1 MSNTIN
7 YAEQFSQFLVQK
19 YEADMR
25 SYGLTLSNPQV
36 QWLNAKTI
44 KLPVITLSGY
54 KNHTRSIGFNAGDL
68 SNTWEAKT
76 LAFDRD
82 IEFFVDAMD
91 VDETNMVASVANIQT
106 VFEDEQAIPETDA
119 YRFSK
124 LFKDF
129 VAKGGTVNTTTLTVA
144 NFLDWFDTA
153 MEGMDDAGVP
163 EEGRILY
170 LTASAY
176 KIAKNAQGLTRMMT
190 VNGGNGNTPVNR
202 KVWDLD
208 DVELVKVPKARF
220 KTAYNFTNGFTPASS
235 AGQINC
241 ILVHPNSVVARE
253 RYAYIKMFAPGT
265 DSRTGDGYIYQNRKY
280 GDLFVLD
287 QRLAGIAIN
296 ADTAGSGSNS

>member
-1 MSNTIN
+1 MANTIN

-19 YEADMR
+19 YEAEQR
-25 SYGLTLSNPQV
+25 SFGLTQSNPQV

-44 KLPVITLSGY
+44 KLPVVSLTGY
-54 KNHTRSIGFNAGDL
+54 KDHTRSIGFNSGNL
-68 SNTWEAKT
+68 TNTWEAKT

-82 IEFFVDAMD
+82 VEFFVDAMD
-91 VDETNMVASVANIQT
+91 VDETNIVASVANIQT
-106 VFEDEQAIPETDA
+106 VFETEQAIPETDA

-124 LFKDF
+124 LFSEFTK
-129 VAKGGTVNTTTLTVA
+129 KGGQVNTTSLTTS

-153 MEGMDDAGVP
+153 MCNMDDEGVP

-170 LTASAY
+170 LTPAMF
-176 KIAKNAQGLTRMMT
+176 KLAKNAQGITRYMT
-190 VNGGNGNTPVNR
+190 LNTNNGIINR

-208 DVELVKVPKARF
+208 DVTIVKVPSARM
-220 KTAYNFTNGFTPASS
+220 KTAYDFTTGFTPASS

-241 ILVHPNSVVARE
+241 IAVHPNSVVARE

-280 GDLFVLD
+280 GDLFLLN
-287 QRLAGIAIN
+287 QRLPGVEIN

>member
-7 YAEQFSQFLVQK
+7 YADQFSQYLVQK
-19 YEADMR
+19 YEAEMR

-44 KLPVITLSGY
+44 KLPVVTLSGY
-54 KNHTRSIGFNAGDL
+54 KNHTRSVGFNAGDL
-68 SNTWEAKT
+68 TNTWEAKT
-76 LAFDRD
+76 LSFDRD

-106 VFEDEQAIPETDA
+106 VFEREQAIPETDA

-124 LFKDF
+124 LYSDF
-129 VAKGGTVNTTTLTVA
+129 VAKGGTVDTTTLTTA
-144 NFLDWFDTA
+144 NFLTWFDSA
-153 MEGMDDAGVP
+153 MEKMDDAGVP

-170 LTASAY
+170 LTPAMY
-176 KIAKNAQGLTRMMT
+176 NVAKNAQGITRYMML
-190 VNGGNGNTPVNR
+190 NPNDGMVNR
-202 KVWDLD
+202 NVWDLD
-208 DVELVKVPKARF
+208 DVEIVKVPKARM
-220 KTAYNFTNGFTPASS
+220 KTSYNFTNGFTPASG

-241 ILVHPNSVVARE
+241 IAVHPDSVVARE

-280 GDLFVLD
+280 GDLFVLA
-287 QRLAGIAIN
+287 QRLDGIAIN
-296 ADTAGSGSNS
+296 AEAVGSSS

>member
-19 YEADMR
+19 YEAEMR
-25 SYGLTLSNPQV
+25 SYGLTQSNPQV

-54 KNHTRSIGFNAGDL
+54 KDHTRSIGFNAGNL
-68 SNTWEAKT
+68 ANTWEAKT

-106 VFEDEQAIPETDA
+106 VFEEEQAIPETDA

-124 LFKDF
+124 LFAEF
-129 VAKGGTVNTTTLTVA
+129 VRKGGTVNTTTLTTA

-153 MEGMDDAGVP
+153 MEKMDDAGVP
-163 EEGRILY
+163 EEGRLLY
-170 LTASAY
+170 LTPAMY
-176 KIAKNAQGLTRMMT
+176 KVAKNAQGLTRFMT
-190 VNGGNGNTPVNR
+190 VNPNDGVVNR

-208 DVELVKVPKARF
+208 DVEIIKVPKARM
-220 KTAYNFTNGFTPASS
+220 KTAYNFTDGFVPASS

-241 ILVHPNSVVARE
+241 IAVHPNSVVARE

-287 QRLAGIAIN
+287 QRLDGIAIN
-296 ADTAGSGSNS
+296 ADKAGIASS

>member
-19 YEADMR
+19 YEAEMR
-25 SYGLTLSNPQV
+25 SYGLTQSNPQV
-36 QWLNAKTI
+36 QWINAKTI
-44 KLPVITLSGY
+44 KLPVVALSGY
-54 KNHTRSIGFNAGDL
+54 KDHTRSIGFNSGNLA
-68 SNTWEAKT
+68 NTWEAKE
-76 LAFDRD
+76 LKFDRD

-106 VFEDEQAIPETDA
+106 VFEREQAIPETDA

-124 LFKDF
+124 LYADF
-129 VAKGGTVNTTTLTVA
+129 VAKGGSVNTTTLTTA

-153 MEGMDDAGVP
+153 MEGMDDNGVP

-170 LTASAY
+170 LTPAVF
-176 KIAKNAQGLTRMMT
+176 KIAKNAQGITRYLDVKGMSDGT
-190 VNGGNGNTPVNR
+190 VNR

-208 DVELVKVPKARF
+208 DVEIVKVPSARM
-220 KTAYNFTNGFTPASS
+220 KTAYDFTDGFKPAKN
-235 AGQINC
+235 AGQINA
-241 ILVHPNSVVARE
+241 IAVHPDSVVARE

-280 GDLFVLD
+280 GDLFVLN

-296 ADTAGSGSNS
+296 ADAVGSGSNS

>member
-1 MSNTIN
+1 MANTIN

-19 YEADMR
+19 YEAEMR
-25 SYGLTLSNPQV
+25 SYGLTQSNPQV

-44 KLPVITLSGY
+44 KLPVVTLSGY
-54 KNHTRSIGFNAGDL
+54 KDHTRSIGFNSGNL
-68 SNTWEAKT
+68 TNTWEAKT
-76 LAFDRD
+76 LNFDRD

-106 VFEDEQAIPETDA
+106 VFEEEQAIPETDA

-124 LFKDF
+124 LFAEF
-129 VAKGGTVNTTTLTVA
+129 TGKGGQVNTTTLTTE
-144 NFLDWFDTA
+144 NFLDWFDGV
-153 MEGMDDAGVP
+153 MCGMDDEGVP
-163 EEGRILY
+163 EEGRLLY
-170 LTASAY
+170 LTPAMY
-176 KIAKNAQGLTRMMT
+176 KVAKNAEGIVRYMSLNPNSG
-190 VNGGNGNTPVNR
+190 VVNR

-208 DVELVKVPKARF
+208 DVEIIKVPSARM
-220 KTAYNFTNGFTPASS
+220 KTAYNFDDGFAPASS

-241 ILVHPNSVVARE
+241 IAVHPNSVVARE

-280 GDLFVLD
+280 GDLFVLN

-296 ADTAGSGSNS
+296 ADKAGSGSNS

>member
-19 YEADMR
+19 YEADQR

-44 KLPVITLSGY
+44 KLPVVSLTGY
-54 KNHTRSIGFNAGDL
+54 KDHTRTIGFNSGDL
-68 SNTWEAKT
+68 TNTWETKT
-76 LAFDRD
+76 LSFDRD
-82 IEFFVDAMD
+82 VEFYIDAMD

-124 LFKDF
+124 LYSDF
-129 VAKGGTVNTTTLTVA
+129 TTKGGTVNTTSLTEA
-144 NFLDWFDTA
+144 NILDWFDTA
-153 MEGMDDAGVP
+153 MGAMDDAGVP

-170 LTASAY
+170 CTPAKY
-176 KIAKNAQGLTRMMT
+176 KALKNAEGMTRFLHI
-190 VNGGNGNTPVNR
+190 NDGAGNTPVNR
-202 KVWDLD
+202 KIYSLD
-208 DVELVKVPKARF
+208 DVEIVKVPTARF
-220 KTAYNFTNGFTPASS
+220 KSAYDFTTGFTPAQS
-235 AGQINC
+235 AKQINA

-296 ADTAGSGSNS
+296 ADA

>member
-19 YEADMR
+19 YEAESR

-36 QWLNAKTI
+36 QWLDAKTI

-54 KNHTRSIGFNAGDL
+54 KNHSRTIGFNSGNL
-68 SNTWEAKT
+68 TNTWEAKT

-82 IEFFVDAMD
+82 VEFFVDAMD
-91 VDETNMVASVANIQT
+91 VDETNLVASVANIQT
-106 VFEDEQAIPETDA
+106 VFEREQAIPETDA

-124 LFKDF
+124 LFSDF
-129 VAKGGTVNTTTLTVA
+129 VAKGGSVNTTTLTTS

-153 MEGMDDAGVP
+153 MENMDDAGVP

-170 LTASAY
+170 LTPAMF
-176 KIAKNAQGLTRMMT
+176 KIAKNAQGITRFLDVKGMSDGT
-190 VNGGNGNTPVNR
+190 VNR

-208 DVELVKVPKARF
+208 DVEIVKVPSARM
-220 KTAYNFTNGFTPASS
+220 KTKYNFTDGFTPATG

-241 ILVHPNSVVARE
+241 IAVHPDSVVARE
-253 RYAYIKMFAPGT
+253 RYSYIKMFAPGT

-280 GDLFVLD
+280 GDLFVLA
-287 QRLAGIAIN
+287 QRVAGIAIN
-296 ADTAGSGSNS
+296 ATVSGASS

>member
-19 YEADMR
+19 YEAEMR
-25 SYGLTLSNPQV
+25 SYGLTQSNPQV

-44 KLPVITLSGY
+44 KLPVVTLSGY
-54 KNHTRSIGFNAGDL
+54 KDHTRTIGFNAGNL
-68 SNTWEAKT
+68 TNTWETKT
-76 LAFDRD
+76 LNFDRD

-106 VFEDEQAIPETDA
+106 VFETEQAIPETDA

-124 LFKDF
+124 LYSDF
-129 VAKGGTVNTTTLTVA
+129 TTKGGTASTTSITVA
-144 NFLDWFDTA
+144 NALDWFDTQMA
-153 MEGMDDAGVP
+153 SMDDAGVP

-170 LTASAY
+170 LTPALY
-176 KIAKNAQGLTRMMT
+176 KVFKQADGMTRFLH
-190 VNGGNGNTPVNR
+190 VNDGAGNTPVNR
-202 KVWDLD
+202 KIYDLD
-208 DVELVKVPKARF
+208 DVELVKVPSARM
-220 KTAYNFTNGFTPASS
+220 KTAYDFSNGFTPAQS
-235 AGQINC
+235 AKQINA

-296 ADTAGSGSNS
+296 KEA

>member
-1 MSNTIN
+1 MANTIN
-7 YAEQFSQFLVQK
+7 YAESFSQFLVQK
-19 YEADMR
+19 YEAEMR

-36 QWLNAKTI
+36 QWLDAKTI
-44 KLPVITLSGY
+44 KLPVISLSGY
-54 KNHTRSIGFNAGDL
+54 KNHTRSMGFNSGNL

-91 VDETNMVASVANIQT
+91 VDETNMVASVANIQS
-106 VFEDEQAIPETDA
+106 VFEREQAIPETDA

-124 LFKDF
+124 IFSEF
-129 VAKGGTVNTTTLTVA
+129 VKKGGTVDTTTLTVA

-163 EEGRILY
+163 EEGRLLY
-170 LTASAY
+170 LTPAMY
-176 KIAKNAQGLTRMMT
+176 KVAKNAQGLTRMML
-190 VNGGNGNTPVNR
+190 VNSGDGNTPVNR

-208 DVELVKVPKARF
+208 DVELIKVPSARM
-220 KTAYNFTNGFTPASS
+220 KTLYDFTDGFAPADN

-241 ILVHPNSVVARE
+241 IAVHPDSVVARE
-253 RYAYIKMFAPGT
+253 RYSYIKMFAPGS

-280 GDLFVLD
+280 GDLFLLD
-287 QRLAGIAIN
+287 QRLDGVAIN
-296 ADTAGSGSNS
+296 ATKASLSE

>member
-19 YEADMR
+19 YEAEMR

-44 KLPVITLSGY
+44 KLPVVTLSGY
-54 KNHTRSIGFNAGDL
+54 KDHSRSIGFNAGNL
-68 SNTWEAKT
+68 TNTWEAKT
-76 LAFDRD
+76 LNFDRD

-91 VDETNMVASVANIQT
+91 VDETNLVASVANIQT
-106 VFEDEQAIPETDA
+106 VFEREQAIPETDA

-124 LFKDF
+124 LFAEF
-129 VAKGGTVNTTTLTVA
+129 VAKSGVVDTTTLTTA

-153 MEGMDDAGVP
+153 MEKMDDAGVP

-170 LTASAY
+170 LTPAMY
-176 KIAKNAQGLTRMMT
+176 KVAKNAQGLTRMLN
-190 VNGGNGNTPVNR
+190 VNGSNDNAVDR
-202 KVWDLD
+202 KIWDLD
-208 DVELVKVPKARF
+208 DVEIVKVPKARM
-220 KTAYNFTNGFTPASS
+220 KTAYDFTDGFEPASG

-241 ILVHPNSVVARE
+241 IAVHPDSVVARE
-253 RYAYIKMFAPGT
+253 RYAYIKMFTPGT

-280 GDLFVLD
+280 GDLFVLN
-287 QRLAGIAIN
+287 QRVDGIAIN
-296 ADTAGSGSNS
+296 ASQATPYYE